1 MSRVSE
7 TKKQQNYIEKPV
19 IKRCRV
25 CKYVGIRGLYDQKF
39 TCTLG
44 NFAVKANAICDKFAM
59 GENI

>member
-7 TKKQQNYIEKPV
+7 AKEMQGYQQKPV
-19 IKRCRV
+19 QRRCRV
-25 CKYVGIRGLYDQKF
+25 CSHVRTRGDFDKKF